1 MSCETVISGRRALRR
16 RPVLAAVA
24 LACALV
30 AGCAPLPRLN
40 AVPSQEASNV
50 TVLGLSDIRYWGDE
64 DSPDLVNEGKAAYD
78 RELSAF
84 RKAGENGPLPPAN
97 YLAISGGGEDGA
109 FGAGLLVGWTASGT
123 RPQFKLVTGISTG
136 ALIAPFA
143 FLGPRYDAQLRAVY
157 TTISGKDVL
166 EPRWLTAVLTED
178 ALASNDPLRRTM
190 ARYVTQSMLDDIAAA
205 YAQGRLLLIG
215 TTDLDQGRP
224 VIWNIGKLAASHR
237 PGALK
242 LVQDILIASAAIPG
256 AFPPVMIDVQA
267 DGRTYQEMHVDGG
280 ASAQVFV
287 YPPSLE
293 LNSAARNAGVVRERH
308 LYVIRN
314 ARLDPKWAQI
324 KRRTLNIVQRAV
336 SSLIQTQ
343 GIGDLYRIYVAA
355 GRDKIDFNLASIPE
369 TFTTELKQPFDTA
382 YMNALFKLG
391 YTLGAKGYPW
401 AKFPPGYREL
411 GAGPTLSTSAV
422 PEGRSA
428 QAADR
433 LGDSTALVDADDR
446 RLAAAAE

>member
-1 MSCETVISGRRALRR
+1 MCCENVITCRLAVWRR
-16 RPVLAAVA
+16 RIPAVIV
-24 LACALV
+24 LACALL
-30 AGCAPLPRLN
+30 AGCGPLPRLN
-40 AVPSQEASNV
+40 AVPSQDVSNV
-50 TVLGLSDIRYWGDE
+50 TVLGLSDLRYWGDE
-64 DSPDLVNEGKAAYD
+64 DSQDLIDEGKASYE
-78 RELSAF
+78 RELAAW
-84 RKAGENGPLPPAN
+84 RKAGNQGPLPPAN

-143 FLGPRYDAQLRAVY
+143 FLGPRYDGQLRQVY

-166 EPRWLTAVLTED
+166 EPRWITAALIED
-178 ALASNDPLRRTM
+178 ALASNAPLRRTM

-205 YAQGRLLLIG
+205 YGQGRLLLIG

-224 VIWNIGKLAASHR
+224 VIWNIGKIAASHR

-267 DGRTYQEMHVDGG
+267 DGQTYQEMHVDGG

-287 YPPSLE
+287 YPPSLQ
-293 LNSAARNAGVVRERH
+293 LNAVAHNAGIVRERH

-314 ARLDPKWAQI
+314 ARLDPKWAEI
-324 KRRTLNIVQRAV
+324 KRSTFSIAERAI

-343 GIGDLYRIYVAA
+343 GVGDLYRIYVAA
-355 GRDKIDFNLASIPE
+355 NRDKIDFNLASIPE
-369 TFTTELKQPFDTA
+369 TFKTELPEAFDTN
-382 YMNALFKLG
+382 YMNELFELG
-391 YTLGAKGYPW
+391 YNLGAKGYPW

-422 PEGRSA
+422 PQARSLP
-428 QAADR
+428 AAGQTTRD
-433 LGDSTALVDADDR
+433 LLSSR
-446 RLAAAAE
+446 R